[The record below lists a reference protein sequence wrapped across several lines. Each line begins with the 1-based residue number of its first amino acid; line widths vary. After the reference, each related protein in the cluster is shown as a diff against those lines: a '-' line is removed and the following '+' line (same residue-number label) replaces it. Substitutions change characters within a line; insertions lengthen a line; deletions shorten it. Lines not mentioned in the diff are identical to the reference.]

1 MSAPLKRIAV
11 TAGATLVALSL
22 AACSSSGASTPAAN
36 ADGVTR
42 LVIAEPV
49 HNLGYLPL
57 YVAIDEGI
65 FEKNGLDVSITTQS
79 SGGGAH
85 VNAVLAGQAWGY
97 IGGPE
102 HNGFVKAQDS
112 AGDTEIKAIAN
123 VVNRGN
129 VYMVAAEGVEAP
141 ELTDVEDAA
150 AFLEG
155 KRIVTGAY
163 GGTPNSILRYIL
175 DQGGLTTDDI
185 TLIETADA
193 AAPLSIVSQG
203 QADFALV
210 AEPIVTQGVE
220 EGIWQEPFI
229 SVPTVLG
236 DYAYSTI
243 NVPVKSY
250 AEGDGPEVAQ
260 AFVDSITEAL
270 ELIKSDRSIAE
281 KVATSQ
287 FDNLDPAIIASVLD
301 KAYADNLW
309 PDDATISEPAAALS
323 LAVARGAGALT
334 DSDDPATYADVVDL
348 QFVEGE

>member
-1 MSAPLKRIAV
+1 MSLPTRSLPLA
-11 TAGATLVALSL
+11 ALAALSAL
-22 AACSSSGASTPAAN
+22 ALVGCTPASGAAPSTN
-36 ADGVTR
+36 DEGLTS

-65 FEKNGLDVSITTQS
+65 FEKNGLDVSVTTQS

-85 VNAVLAGQAWGY
+85 VNAVLGGQAWGY

-102 HNGFVKAQDS
+102 HNGFVKAQDG

-129 VYMVAAEGVEAP
+129 VYMVAREGVDAP
-141 ELTDVEDAA
+141 EITSVEEAA

-155 KRIVTGAY
+155 QKIVTGAY

-175 DQGGLTTDDI
+175 DQGGLTTEDVSL
-185 TLIETADA
+185 TESADP
-193 AAPLSIVSQG
+193 AAPIAIVSQG

-210 AEPIVTQGVE
+210 ADPIVTQGVE
-220 EGIWQEPFI
+220 EGIWQEPFM
-229 SVPTVLG
+229 SVPAMLG

-243 NVPVKSY
+243 NVPVSAY
-250 AEGDGPEVAQ
+250 SEGDGPDIAQ

-270 ELIKSDRSIAE
+270 ALVNSDRELAE
-281 KVATSQ
+281 KVATAQ
-287 FDNLDPAIIASVLD
+287 FSNLDPDVIASVLD
-301 KAYADNLW
+301 KAYADGLW
-309 PDDATISEPAAALS
+309 PENATVTEPAADLS
-323 LAVARGAGALT
+323 LAVARGAGAL
-334 DSDDPATYADVVDL
+334 DDADDPATYADVVDL
-348 QFVEGE
+348 QFVDGQ

>member
-1 MSAPLKRIAV
+1 MSAPLRRIAV
-11 TAGATLVALSL
+11 AAGATLVALSL
-22 AACSSSGASTPAAN
+22 AACSNQGASTPAAN
-36 ADGVTR
+36 AEGVTS

-129 VYMVAAEGVEAP
+129 VYMVAADGVEAP
-141 ELTDVEDAA
+141 ELTDVEEAA

-155 KRIVTGAY
+155 KSIVTGAY

-250 AEGDGPEVAQ
+250 TEGDGPEVAQ

-287 FDNLDPAIIASVLD
+287 FDNLDPAVIASVLD

-309 PDDATISEPAAALS
+309 PDDATISESAAALS

-348 QFVEGE
+348 QFVESE

>member
-11 TAGATLVALSL
+11 AAGATLVALSL
-22 AACSSSGASTPAAN
+22 AACSNQGASTPAAN
-36 ADGVTR
+36 AEGVTS

-129 VYMVAAEGVEAP
+129 VYMVAADGVEAP
-141 ELTDVEDAA
+141 ELTDVEEAA

-155 KRIVTGAY
+155 KSIVTGAY

-250 AEGDGPEVAQ
+250 TEGDGPEVAQ

-309 PDDATISEPAAALS
+309 PDDATISESAAALS

-348 QFVEGE
+348 QFVESE

>member
-1 MSAPLKRIAV
+1 MSAALRRTAIA
-11 TAGATLVALSL
+11 TGAMFVALSL
-22 AACSSSGASTPAAN
+22 AACSAQGATTPAAN
-36 ADGVTR
+36 AEGVTS

-57 YVAIDEGI
+57 YVAIDQGI
-65 FEKNGLDVSITTQS
+65 FEENGLDVSITTQS

-129 VYMVAAEGVEAP
+129 VYMVAAEGIEAP
-141 ELTDVEDAA
+141 EITDVEEAA
-150 AFLEG
+150 AFLKG
-155 KRIVTGAY
+155 KSIVTGAY

-175 DQGGLTTDDI
+175 DQGGLTTDDV
-185 TLIETADA
+185 TLTESADA
-193 AAPLSIVSQG
+193 AAPLAIVSQG
-203 QADFALV
+203 KADFALI

-220 EGIWQEPFI
+220 EGIWQDPFI
-229 SVPTVLG
+229 SVPNVLG

-243 NVPVKSY
+243 NVPVDSY
-250 AEGDGPEVAQ
+250 TEGDGPEVAQ

-270 ELIKSDRSIAE
+270 ELIKSDRSVA
-281 KVATSQ
+281 KSVATSE
-287 FDNLDPAIIASVLD
+287 FDNLDAAVIDSVLD
-301 KAYADNLW
+301 KAYSDNLW
-309 PDDATISEPAAALS
+309 PDDATISESAAALS
-323 LAVARGAGALT
+323 LAVARGAGALK

-348 QFVEGE
+348 QFVEGK